1 MLIVE
6 TIRKIRLAHHRDNKP
21 IRQIAREMNLSR
33 NTVRKIIRSDV
44 TELHYDRKT
53 QPQPKLEPY
62 KEQLIQAL
70 DEDHDKPKKQRRSA
84 QLLFEE
90 LQRQGF
96 AGGYDA
102 VRRFVQKWKQQQ
114 TGVSK
119 AFVPLVFA
127 PGEAFQ
133 FDWGYE
139 PVQLAGVNVQVKVAH
154 FRLCHS
160 RKPFCVAYVR
170 ETLEMV
176 LDAHV
181 QAFSF
186 YGGACRKGIYDNLKT
201 VVSKVLIGKERVFNR
216 RFLTLA
222 SHYLFDPVAC
232 TPAAGW
238 EKGQV
243 ERQVGVVR
251 QRLFAKRRKFADLDE
266 LNQWLRDECQ
276 TMAATQKHPELS
288 DQTVAE
294 VAIREQAALVPVPV
308 LFDAYQESTARVS
321 RTALINFDRNR
332 YSVQANTIGKTVT
345 VRAYADRI
353 SMVHNG
359 ELIGLHRR
367 QFGRDKT
374 LYEPWH
380 YLAVLKQK
388 PGALRNGAPFQQW
401 DLPEPLKKARE
412 RLGSSSDGDRQ
423 FVGIL
428 AAVQTHGLEAVS
440 AACAEALA
448 ARIISR
454 DLVLNILSRAGEE
467 ETVANCQPPAH
478 LPKLRLLP
486 TADCQRYDRLLAG
499 GDHAS

>member
-6 TIRKIRLAHHRDNKP
+6 TIRKIRLAHHRDHKP
-21 IRQIAREMNLSR
+21 IRQIARDMNLSR

-44 TELHYDRKT
+44 TEQHYKRQT
-53 QPQPKLEPY
+53 QPRPKLEPF
-62 KEQLIQAL
+62 KEQLTQAL
-70 DEDHDKPKKQRRSA
+70 DEDYDKPKKHRRSA
-84 QLLFEE
+84 QLLFEM
-90 LQRQGF
+90 LQREGF
-96 AGGYDA
+96 VGGYDA
-102 VRRFVQKWKQQQ
+102 VRRFAQKWKQQR

-133 FDWGYE
+133 FDWSYE
-139 PVQLAGVNVQVKVAH
+139 QIELGGANTQIKVAH

-170 ETLEMV
+170 ETLEMI

-186 YGGACRKGIYDNLKT
+186 YGGTCRKGIYDNLKT
-201 VVSKVLIGKERVFNR
+201 VVSKVLVGKERVFNR

-222 SHYLFDPVAC
+222 SHYLFEPVAC

-276 TMAATQKHPELS
+276 TLAATQKHPEFPE
-288 DQTVAE
+288 QTVAE
-294 VAIREQAALVPVPV
+294 VAIREQESLVPIPV

-321 RTALINFDRNR
+321 LTSLINFDRNR
-332 YSVQANTIGKTVT
+332 YSVQAAAVGKIII

-353 SMVHNG
+353 SMIHNG
-359 ELIGLHRR
+359 KLIGLHRR
-367 QFGRDKT
+367 QFSRDKT
-374 LYEPWH
+374 VYEPWH

-388 PGALRNGAPFQQW
+388 PGALRNGAPFQKW
-401 DLPEPLKKARE
+401 DLPKALQQTRE
-412 RLGSSSDGDRQ
+412 RLGNSSDADRQ

-428 AAVQTHGLEAVS
+428 AAVLTHGQQAV
-440 AACAEALA
+440 ADACAEALA
-448 ARIISR
+448 AKTISR
-454 DLVLNILSRAGEE
+454 DLVLNILSRANEPD
-467 ETVANCQPPAH
+467 TVIDSQPPDH
-478 LPKLRLLP
+478 LPRLRLVP
-486 TADCQRYDRLLAG
+486 TADCRRYDRLLVG
-499 GDHAS
+499 GGHAS